1 MTDPSS
7 GILDCDTMAAYGN
20 PFRWPSGGVP
30 GEFCGVDA
38 FWYVNLNLQWQWNK
52 NLMFSLSINN
62 LFDQDAPVDVG
73 GYAGTGDNRNTSRGA
88 PYNPSLHMP
97 GVIGTSWLLGV
108 NYTF

>member
-1 MTDPSS
+1 
-7 GILDCDTMAAYGN
+7 MAVEQE
-20 PFRWPSGGVP
+20 PHVP
-30 GEFCGVDA
+30 
-38 FWYVNLNLQWQWNK
+38 
-52 NLMFSLSINN
+52 LSINN